1 MVKVPEQIDIMV
13 NRECNARCGFCIQE
27 ATFKPETAS
36 DEKFLAGV
44 QKHVEDYVALDG
56 RKVIITGGEPT
67 LRPNRVEAILDI
79 LAPYSLD
86 LVVMYTNG
94 SQLLRQFRGKTIAQM
109 LKEKGLDY
117 VNHSVHHY
125 DPAKNKAIF
134 GIQNLL
140 DASAIAKH
148 LREIGLPLRY
158 CATLQKGGL
167 ETADDILQYLA
178 FASSNKAQDV
188 YLRELF
194 NVNKESASDIAP
206 IEYSE
211 ARFVPAQSIIEGL
224 AQKGIASVNQRT
236 GFQGRNKNELEFRTK
251 EGFPFFISTL
261 EIGNE
266 RAEELPYL
274 TIMPDGK
281 LYSTWCGEK
290 YRVQSLREAV
300 SENLDDSISEHKSTE
315 RGG

>member
-44 QKHVEDYVALDG
+44 QKHIDDYTTLGG

-67 LRPNRVEAILDI
+67 LKPSRVEAVLDI

-94 SQLLRQFRGKTIAQM
+94 SQLLRQFRGKAIAQM

-117 VNHSVHHY
+117 VNHSVHHH
-125 DPAKNKAIF
+125 DPAKNKVIF
-134 GIQNLL
+134 GIQNLP
-140 DASAIAKH
+140 DASIIAEH
-148 LREIGLPLRY
+148 LREISLPLRY

-188 YLRELF
+188 YFRELF
-194 NVNKESASDIAP
+194 KVSRESASNTAP
-206 IEYSE
+206 IKYTK
-211 ARFVPAQSIIEGL
+211 ARFVPAQPIIEAL
-224 AQKGIASVNQRT
+224 VQKGIVPIGQRT
-236 GFQGRNKNELEFRTK
+236 GFQGRNKNELELRTK
-251 EGFPFFISTL
+251 DGFPFFISTL

-266 RAEELPYL
+266 HAEELPYL
-274 TIMPDGK
+274 TIMPNGN

-290 YRVQSLREAV
+290 YLVPSLREAIGV
-300 SENLDDSISEHKSTE
+300 E
-315 RGG
+315 